1 MNIDIVRKHS
11 LSKKGT
17 SEDFPFDEDTL
28 VFRVG
33 KKMFAL
39 ISVSEPFS
47 INLKCDP
54 ELAVELREKYDAVT
68 PGFHMNKA
76 HWNTV
81 NFDGSIPDK
90 EILEMIDHSYNLIF
104 ASLPKKIKLEI
115 GEGE

>member
-11 LSKKGT
+11 LLKKGT

-47 INLKCDP
+47 VNLKCDP

-68 PGFHMNKA
+68 PGFHMNKS

-81 NFDGSIPDK
+81 NFDGSLPDK
-90 EILEMIDHSYNLIF
+90 EILEMIDNSYNLVF
-104 ASLPKKIKLEI
+104 ASLPKKIRLEI
-115 GEGE
+115 GGE

>member
-11 LSKKGT
+11 LAKKGT

-28 VFRVG
+28 VLRVG

-39 ISVSEPFS
+39 ISVTEPFR

-68 PGFHMNKA
+68 PGFHMNKT

-90 EILEMIDHSYNLIF
+90 EILEMIDHSYNLVF
-104 ASLPKKIKLEI
+104 VSLPKKIRLEI